1 MKPNE
6 PVIPLINI
14 RSVILL
20 KVIKERESLHI
31 EEQKRDANLS
41 HVKTATN
48 EMSKWEKEFLKLLYP
63 VSIACPSELPVT

>member
-6 PVIPLINI
+6 PVLPLINI
-14 RSVILL
+14 TSVILL

-48 EMSKWEKEFLKLLYP
+48 EMSERENELLKSSF

>member
-1 MKPNE
+1 MMNRM
-6 PVIPLINI
+6 NI
-14 RSVILL
+14 RSNILL
-20 KVIKERESLHI
+20 KVIEESESLHI
-31 EEQKRDANLS
+31 EEQKRHANLS